1 MKTNRAL
8 LVMLIASG
16 AIWAC
21 NKEDVD
27 DDPSTPPVNTP
38 NTAFTALF
46 EENIADAE
54 ESYSVNAGW
63 GSQIVATQ
71 GTRLNFSPGA
81 FVHAD
86 GSPVTG
92 VVDVKVVEVLSI
104 GDMIWLNKQTL
115 GNDNGTLR
123 LLRSGGALSITAF
136 QGGEQLGTTEGG
148 LLVEIP
154 TLVGDPAMEFF
165 TGEEDAE
172 GRMIWS
178 PVDTVTVAV
187 VPDYVEVYYT
197 IPYQLTPQGL
207 NWINCDY
214 FYNYPD
220 ITPFSATIPD
230 GQPTDS
236 TQVWLA
242 FPTQNAVT
250 QIWNVNGQTYTTGG
264 GYQVPVGM
272 QIVVVSLYKD
282 GNDYFSSF
290 TNVTVTENMDVPIT
304 FNPTT
309 LAAFEAA
316 VDAL

>member
-1 MKTNRAL
+1 MKNKFAVLGML
-8 LVMLIASG
+8 LVTAT
-16 AIWAC
+16 IWAC
-21 NKEDVD
+21 NKEDND
-27 DDPSTPPVNTP
+27 DDPATPPVITP
-38 NTAFTALF
+38 NTAFNALIA
-46 EENIADAE
+46 ENIADAE
-54 ESYSVNAGW
+54 QGFSVNAGW

-81 FVHAD
+81 FVHSD
-86 GSPVTG
+86 GTPVTG
-92 VVDVKVVEVLSI
+92 VVDVKVVEVLGI

-154 TLVGDPAMEFF
+154 TLVGDPAMAFF
-165 TGEEDAE
+165 SGTENTQ
-172 GRMIWS
+172 GRMIWN
-178 PVDTVTVAV
+178 PVDTVTVTV

-197 IPYQLTPQGL
+197 IPYQLSPEGL

-220 ITPFSATIPD
+220 ITPFAATIPD

-250 QIWNVNGQTYTTGG
+250 QIWNVNGQTYSTGG
-264 GYQVPVGM
+264 GYEVPVGM
-272 QIVVVSLYKD
+272 QVVVVGLYKN
-282 GNDYFSSF
+282 GSDYFSSF
-290 TNVTVTENMDVPIT
+290 TNVTVTDNMNVPIT
-304 FNPTT
+304 FSPTT
-309 LAAFEAA
+309 LAQFEAA